1 MGQLPSQNSMV
12 EELTMK
18 SKEKKIEHKDST
30 IYQTNENCQV
40 FNGPISGCVFAM
52 PGATV
57 NQSPVQQVT
66 PTMVEDKLEKIE
78 DDSVLEEPE
87 EVNGT
92 DLVEKL
98 KPLFFNNEND
108 VRLFLKEISGM
119 KDKDI
124 TDLVNRWVHDKRIS
138 DYGNSRKGV
147 LWGILNNAG
156 LYTKS
161 LQNWCRR
168 VY

>member
-1 MGQLPSQNSMV
+1 MGQLRSQNSMV
-12 EELTMK
+12 EELIMK
-18 SKEKKIEHKDST
+18 SKEKTIEHKDST

-66 PTMVEDKLEKIE
+66 PEIVEDKSEETE
-78 DDSVLEEPE
+78 D
-87 EVNGT
+87 

-108 VRLFLKEISGM
+108 VKLFLKEISGM
-119 KDKDI
+119 QPNNI
-124 TDLVNRWVHDKRIS
+124 TDLVNTWVQDKRIS
-138 DYGNSRKGV
+138 DYGSSRKGD
-147 LWGILNNAG
+147 LWKILHDAK
-156 LYTKS
+156 LYPRTI
-161 LQNWCRR
+161 QNWNRR
-168 VY
+168 VH

>member
-1 MGQLPSQNSMV
+1 MV
-12 EELTMK
+12 EELIMK
-18 SKEKKIEHKDST
+18 SKDKKIEHKDST
-30 IYQTNENCQV
+30 IYQTNKNCQV

-57 NQSPVQQVT
+57 NQSPVQQVS
-66 PTMVEDKLEKIE
+66 PTMDEDKSEE
-78 DDSVLEEPE
+78 TENDSKHEEPE
-87 EVNGT
+87 EKVELGEDT
-92 DLVEKL
+92 LTELVEKL
-98 KPLFFNNEND
+98 KPIFFNNEND

>member
-66 PTMVEDKLEKIE
+66 PAMVEDKAEEIE
-78 DDSVLEEPE
+78 DDSEHEEPE
-87 EVNGT
+87 DVDGT
-92 DLVEKL
+92 DIVEKL
-98 KPLFFNNEND
+98 KPIFFNNEND
-108 VRLFLKEISGM
+108 VRLFLKEISGV
-119 KDKDI
+119 KPNSI
-124 TDLVNRWVHDKRIS
+124 TDLVNLWVKDKRIS
-138 DYGNSRKGV
+138 DFGSSRKGD
-147 LWGILNNAG
+147 LWKILHDAK
-156 LYTKS
+156 LYPRTI
-161 LQNWCRR
+161 QNWNRR
-168 VY
+168 VH